1 MDVVL
6 SIFSCSGNICSRIP
20 LSIAC
25 SMIWNRAYLHFD
37 QYKNIIVEFMDS
49 YFATKLFT
57 KKSVIGSM
65 TVEANVSP
73 TAPPSRSPVPCHILL
88 VFSLTIKVA
97 PQTSSSGPP
106 ITENVANRAASR

>member
-1 MDVVL
+1 MSLCFTAHWRVLMDVVL
-6 SIFSCSGNICSRIP
+6 NIFSCSGNICSRIP

-25 SMIWNRAYLHFD
+25 SIIWNRAY
-37 QYKNIIVEFMDS
+37 
-49 YFATKLFT
+49 FATMLFT

-73 TAPPSRSPVPCHILL
+73 TAPPSRFPVP
-88 VFSLTIKVA
+88 
-97 PQTSSSGPP
+97 SSNGPP